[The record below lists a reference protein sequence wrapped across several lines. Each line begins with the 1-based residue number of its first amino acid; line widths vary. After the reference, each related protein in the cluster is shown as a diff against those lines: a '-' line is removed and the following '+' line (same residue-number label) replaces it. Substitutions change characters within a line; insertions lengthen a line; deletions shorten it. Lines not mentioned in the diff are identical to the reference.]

1 MPAVRLKKS
10 APREKKMMTPRGSKK
25 PRARCAKSAA
35 ALTLALY
42 AVVSCGLVHAGTVS
56 LKKAWVEKYKDRAT
70 INATFHIDE
79 AHSKPNTAK
88 KDGDLHIA
96 GRTRQAGIPT
106 VAEIMNAK
114 DEPAALQEVRN
125 KKGSSVRMVGAWR
138 LWFEHPPKAGEMQT
152 QNLNQLGPVLQGTNP
167 DHVFEIHP
175 VSEIAAIDLGDTFGT
190 ITGFKAKEAA
200 QAFARYNKLTAAVR
214 ADTHGLT
221 IDSPKAGYNYVEF
234 WFEAKGKPKALK
246 DGGRVVLADVYTATG
261 DEPLAQDIRMIFVP
275 GTKPFAKVSSLE
287 AGSELHVLGI
297 PRVNLNALYTFA
309 YSPANT
315 GERRPLPY
323 EMIIVAVYQN

>member
-1 MPAVRLKKS
+1 MKPK
-10 APREKKMMTPRGSKK
+10 GNSKRFALLCK
-25 PRARCAKSAA
+25 WRTAA
-35 ALTLALY
+35 AVGLC
-42 AVVSCGLVHAGTVS
+42 AVFSCGIVHAGTVS

-70 INATFHIDE
+70 ITANFHIDE

-96 GRTRQAGIPT
+96 GRTLQAGIPT

-175 VSEIAAIDLGDTFGT
+175 LSEIATIDLGDTFGT
-190 ITGFKAKEAA
+190 ITGFKAKDAA
-200 QAFARYNKLTAAVR
+200 QAFASYNKLTAAVR
-214 ADTHGLT
+214 ADSHGIT

-246 DGGRVVLADVYTATG
+246 DGGRVVLADVYTADG
-261 DEPLAQDIRMIFVP
+261 DEPLAQDIRMIFLP
-275 GTKPFAKVSSLE
+275 GTKPFAKVASLE

-297 PRVNLNALYTFA
+297 PRVNLNAIFSFA